1 MVPST
6 QFAQA
11 ISPKRPNT
19 CLTEH
24 LNTNVFDLG
33 NRKHS
38 LA

>member
-11 ISPKRPNT
+11 ISPINSNT

-24 LNTNVFDLG
+24 LIKLAYYNVFDLG
-33 NRKHS
+33 HR
-38 LA
+38 